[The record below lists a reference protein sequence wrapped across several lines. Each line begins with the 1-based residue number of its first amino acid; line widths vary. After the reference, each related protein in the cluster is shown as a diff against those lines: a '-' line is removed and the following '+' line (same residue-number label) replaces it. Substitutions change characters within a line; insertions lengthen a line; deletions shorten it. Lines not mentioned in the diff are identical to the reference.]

1 MDEWVV
7 THFING
13 FKNFRKRQERL
24 KRLVFSISRDMEV
37 SVTFISLIFQTFW
50 CIVRGIIKT
59 TITILNFFSITKSL
73 SLYRCSY
80 LYVSFSTF
88 AGNRRVGPMVVIV
101 WWALISSGTIQY
113 TKEKNVIIL
122 KLPAHTTNLLQP
134 LDVSVFK
141 SLKDNSIGVA
151 FYLIAWWKWKYL
163 VFQSQSSQLCYPVKK
178 YGKSRFLK
186 RTFKMDFANVI

>member
-1 MDEWVV
+1 
-7 THFING
+7 
-13 FKNFRKRQERL
+13 
-24 KRLVFSISRDMEV
+24 MEV

-50 CIVRGIIKT
+50 SIVRGIIKT
-59 TITILNFFSITKSL
+59 TITILKFFSITKSL
-73 SLYRCSY
+73 SLYWCSY

-88 AGNRRVGPMVVIV
+88 AGNRRAGTMVVIV

-113 TKEKNVIIL
+113 AKEKNIIL
-122 KLPAHTTNLLQP
+122 KLPAHRTDLLQP

-141 SLKDNSIGVA
+141 SLKDNAIGVA

-163 VFQSQSSQLCYPVKK
+163 VFQSQSSQLCYPAKK